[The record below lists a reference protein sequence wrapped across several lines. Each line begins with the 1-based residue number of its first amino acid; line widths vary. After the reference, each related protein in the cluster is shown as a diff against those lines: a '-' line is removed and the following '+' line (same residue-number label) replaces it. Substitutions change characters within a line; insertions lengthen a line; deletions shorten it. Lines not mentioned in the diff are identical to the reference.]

1 MPVPVHVPRSP
12 VSTVPAM
19 GLPMI
24 DGACVLGGPAAD
36 AARTDPPRTASAT
49 TPATPTTPTTPP
61 PIQRDLV
68 AELRFGMTP
77 PFCPSRRERRST
89 APLGSACNRS
99 VLARCAGLPHPHR
112 VSGPARR
119 HVTG

>member
-24 DGACVLGGPAAD
+24 DGSCVLGGPAAD
-36 AARTDPPRTASAT
+36 AARTDPATTASAT
-49 TPATPTTPTTPP
+49 TPTTPTTLP

-89 APLGSACNRS
+89 APLGSACDRS
-99 VLARCAGLPHPHR
+99 VLA
-112 VSGPARR
+112 SARDYLTR
-119 HVTG
+119 IG